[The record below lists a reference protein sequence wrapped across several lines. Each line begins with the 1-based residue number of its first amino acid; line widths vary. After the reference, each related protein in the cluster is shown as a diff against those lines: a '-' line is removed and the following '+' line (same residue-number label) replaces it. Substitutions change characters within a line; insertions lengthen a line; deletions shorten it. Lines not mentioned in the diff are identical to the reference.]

1 MDLPRLVSLEVDEC
15 YFPPDG
21 FPLALC
27 LTQLTNLRLVGGRC
41 TRLPPGISQLQCLQV
56 GGIGAGMGLGGAP
69 QLAAVSPP
77 RSLLE
82 CRSCACPPLMPC
94 VDQPAQPQ
102 PTVHAHPSI
111 PPAAGAGH

>member
-56 GGIGAGMGLGGAP
+56 GGIWVGKGAGGAP
-69 QLAAVSPP
+69 QLAAIS
-77 RSLLE
+77 
-82 CRSCACPPLMPC
+82 
-94 VDQPAQPQ
+94 PAQ
-102 PTVHAHPSI
+102 
-111 PPAAGAGH
+111 